1 MDVDASVDDARAA
14 IAAALGHPGWFA
26 RVYYNGIGGEL
37 EGSTPLRESGY
48 VEGDTCV
55 VTAYTRPKPPPRPPH
70 PPVSHTSPS
79 RAPHAHVARRPMPA
93 SPGFRTRNYIRENED
108 EGDDDGDEW
117 EDVDADPLAA
127 PVGRNARAPAHSH
140 DVDDDEEGAEE
151 GAEGHTAVST
161 SALAEEIWAELVAEA
176 RSTSARAL
184 VEDAPPAPTALEV
197 SDDDGDT
204 FAIAETPPESSVPK
218 KRRRR
223 GRTAAKPEPESLK
236 RLKRLKLDP
245 EEPADA
251 ETQGLPPALERLAV
265 GYHLVAT
272 MSALVQSQR
281 VRPTWRLVR
290 SMIPD
295 DVGGCATVTETD
307 LTLMSALCPGSLQL
321 TRRSRIADVHDED
334 AADPFNEFMDR
345 AAPDVPSRSNAE
357 GEGHETETD
366 LLLSVTEPGPG
377 RTACDLPGR
386 HGRSEPGEGAPSPM
400 QDVVHGY
407 RTGRA
412 TYGFDDDPRG
422 GADDRGFPRDEPP
435 TMNPA
440 RKANARGDGAVRRRV
455 DAFRAGLGLLVIAQA
470 DATRA
475 ETGTGHD
482 PWESVNAAP
491 VSVFVARAEA
501 ERGSTGVAEPLIREE
516 TIAKRKGRGG
526 SKKKG
531 GRACRCHGLEPLSV
545 DAFIS
550 HLTAGT
556 DSLGGQ
562 GQCEHRLDI
571 PARITALAPKG
582 SEPPPLRPATVAA
595 LAATGVPLD
604 PDDPNRLRL
613 FSHQHEG
620 IAAALGGANVCVA
633 TGTASGKSVCYN
645 APVLDALL
653 HDTDATA
660 LYLFPT
666 KALAQ
671 DQIRALRVMLDGA
684 STYGGETHA
693 PEVGVYDGDTR
704 TDERER
710 IRNECR
716 LVITNPD
723 MLHVGFLP
731 AHKRWARVFKGLK
744 YVVLD
749 EAHVYCGVFGSHVSL
764 VVRRL
769 RRIARELYGVDPRF
783 IVTSATIANPHEH
796 AVALVGD
803 MPTIED
809 EDAVRP
815 GGFTGGEETNHS
827 FRGTEWE
834 IVDEDGSPSGDKT
847 FLMWNPP
854 VREAIVSK
862 WVKAAQKKAERT
874 KPRGKAAV
882 AARLRAG
889 NGDKT
894 GEDPRDNP
902 GAATAAAMRAKAR
915 AGGAHEDASTAA
927 IVTGIRSKAPRSSPI
942 IEVAALL
949 AECVRHDLKCI
960 AFCKTKKLCELVLR
974 YCREILRDTG
984 AGHLTDS
991 VAAYRGGYSAQD
1003 RRAVEGALFG
1013 GALRGVA
1020 ATNALELG
1028 VDVGYLDCTLH
1039 LGFPGTVASL
1049 VQQSGR
1055 AGRRGKRAL
1064 GVYVAFDG
1072 ALDQYFMRD
1081 PKRLFKRPIE
1091 RAAVDPENVK
1101 IMRAHAQ
1108 CAAHEIPLDPRVSQG
1123 NKPCGAIGVDA
1134 RVYFGAVLG
1143 DVCESLRHER
1153 KLTPAFGMSGGG
1165 SDPRL
1170 VWCGGLVSD
1179 ASRGPANGVSI
1190 RTIEEERYR
1199 IVDEA
1204 SGAVIEE
1211 VEASKAFWEV
1221 YPGAVYLNQ
1230 ARTYLCKSLNVG
1242 SRTAV
1247 VRLADVK
1254 YFTGTVDMT
1263 TVTLVQHGAQTH
1275 AYPHRPGPTH
1285 RPAQFDGT
1293 TAQCAECEIRVA
1305 FSAYH
1310 KIWQG
1315 TGQVFDTVGL
1325 SLPDVVYRTRAA
1337 WIRVPDAARREC
1349 DNLGLDFR
1357 AGVHAATHAVINA
1370 LPLFLMVNQ
1379 SDCGAECDDPQRKHY
1394 KPTRVLIFDRQ
1405 PGGVGI
1411 AERAAPMFPKLL
1423 RAAVE
1428 LIEECRDCRGEDE
1441 AEGGG
1446 DGNGD
1451 GNPTTSAS
1459 LSMPAGDRSGCPGC
1473 VHYLACDVYNVA
1485 LDRAA
1490 ALVVLRSIMDAEETT
1505 FGAHQC
1511 EADDGGG
1518 TYQCEA
1524 DDGGGGFDFA
1534 AGSDLDRCACCAN
1547 GRHGKKTRGGV

>member
-70 PPVSHTSPS
+70 PPVSHTSPP

-108 EGDDDGDEW
+108 DAGDDGDEW

-127 PVGRNARAPAHSH
+127 PVGRNARAPTHRH
-140 DVDDDEEGAEE
+140 DVEGADEGAEE
-151 GAEGHTAVST
+151 GAEGHTAVPT
-161 SALAEEIWAELVAEA
+161 SALAEEIWAELAAEA
-176 RSTSARAL
+176 RSASARAL
-184 VEDAPPAPTALEV
+184 VEDATPAPTALEV

-236 RLKRLKLDP
+236 HLKRLKPDP

-412 TYGFDDDPRG
+412 TYGFDDEPRG
-422 GADDRGFPRDEPP
+422 GPDDRGFPRDEPP

-501 ERGSTGVAEPLIREE
+501 ERGSKRVAEPLIREE

-531 GRACRCHGLEPLSV
+531 GRACRCHGLVPLSV

-653 HDTDATA
+653 HDPDATA

-684 STYGGETHA
+684 STYGGETHV

-749 EAHVYCGVFGSHVSL
+749 EAHVYRGVFGSHVSL

-783 IVTSATIANPHEH
+783 IVTSATIANPREH

-809 EDAVRP
+809 EDAVR
-815 GGFTGGEETNHS
+815 
-827 FRGTEWE
+827 
-834 IVDEDGSPSGDKT
+834 
-847 FLMWNPP
+847 
-854 VREAIVSK
+854 
-862 WVKAAQKKAERT
+862 
-874 KPRGKAAV
+874 
-882 AARLRAG
+882 
-889 NGDKT
+889 
-894 GEDPRDNP
+894 
-902 GAATAAAMRAKAR
+902 
-915 AGGAHEDASTAA
+915 AGGRRRGNESFF
-927 IVTGIRSKAPRSSPI
+927 S
-942 IEVAALL
+942 
-949 AECVRHDLKCI
+949 
-960 AFCKTKKLCELVLR
+960 
-974 YCREILRDTG
+974 RDRVGDRRRGRISVGGQDVFDVEPTG
-984 AGHLTDS
+984 AG
-991 VAAYRGGYSAQD
+991 
-1003 RRAVEGALFG
+1003 
-1013 GALRGVA
+1013 
-1020 ATNALELG
+1020 
-1028 VDVGYLDCTLH
+1028 
-1039 LGFPGTVASL
+1039 
-1049 VQQSGR
+1049 
-1055 AGRRGKRAL
+1055 
-1064 GVYVAFDG
+1064 
-1072 ALDQYFMRD
+1072 
-1081 PKRLFKRPIE
+1081 
-1091 RAAVDPENVK
+1091 
-1101 IMRAHAQ
+1101 
-1108 CAAHEIPLDPRVSQG
+1108 
-1123 NKPCGAIGVDA
+1123 
-1134 RVYFGAVLG
+1134 
-1143 DVCESLRHER
+1143 
-1153 KLTPAFGMSGGG
+1153 
-1165 SDPRL
+1165 
-1170 VWCGGLVSD
+1170 
-1179 ASRGPANGVSI
+1179 
-1190 RTIEEERYR
+1190 
-1199 IVDEA
+1199 
-1204 SGAVIEE
+1204 
-1211 VEASKAFWEV
+1211 
-1221 YPGAVYLNQ
+1221 
-1230 ARTYLCKSLNVG
+1230 
-1242 SRTAV
+1242 
-1247 VRLADVK
+1247 
-1254 YFTGTVDMT
+1254 
-1263 TVTLVQHGAQTH
+1263 
-1275 AYPHRPGPTH
+1275 
-1285 RPAQFDGT
+1285 
-1293 TAQCAECEIRVA
+1293 
-1305 FSAYH
+1305 
-1310 KIWQG
+1310 
-1315 TGQVFDTVGL
+1315 
-1325 SLPDVVYRTRAA
+1325 
-1337 WIRVPDAARREC
+1337 
-1349 DNLGLDFR
+1349 
-1357 AGVHAATHAVINA
+1357 
-1370 LPLFLMVNQ
+1370 
-1379 SDCGAECDDPQRKHY
+1379 
-1394 KPTRVLIFDRQ
+1394 
-1405 PGGVGI
+1405 
-1411 AERAAPMFPKLL
+1411 
-1423 RAAVE
+1423 
-1428 LIEECRDCRGEDE
+1428 
-1441 AEGGG
+1441 
-1446 DGNGD
+1446 
-1451 GNPTTSAS
+1451 
-1459 LSMPAGDRSGCPGC
+1459 GDRVQVG
-1473 VHYLACDVYNVA
+1473 
-1485 LDRAA
+1485 
-1490 ALVVLRSIMDAEETT
+1490 
-1505 FGAHQC
+1505 Q
-1511 EADDGGG
+1511 GG
-1518 TYQCEA
+1518 TEK
-1524 DDGGGGFDFA
+1524 G
-1534 AGSDLDRCACCAN
+1534 
-1547 GRHGKKTRGGV
+1547 